1 MNEKLLKYR
10 ESLKIVDEM
19 EDELYNMVTFLF
31 KDVYI
36 NSKFVSNTTK
46 YFEQLVYNAPGETSK
61 LRVSYWSCGEEEN
74 EDYNVPNT
82 IIEKYFEG
90 KKDEAKEEFVQF
102 LKNDAISREN
112 AHNAFIKEQQEKA
125 KQLEIELAKQ
135 KEIADYEMWKKLNAK
150 FGNGVF
156 APPENSIANK
166 IDNGKL

>member
-19 EDELYNMVTFLF
+19 EDELYNMVAFLF
-31 KDVYI
+31 KNVTID
-36 NSKFVSNTTK
+36 SKFVSNTTK

-82 IIEKYFEG
+82 IIEKYFDG

-102 LKNDAISREN
+102 LKDDAIKREE
-112 AHNAFIKEQQEKA
+112 AHNAFIKEQEEKA
-125 KQLEIELAKQ
+125 KQRELDLAKQ
-135 KEIADYEMWKKLNAK
+135 KEIDERNLYEKLK
-150 FGNGVF
+150 QKYG
-156 APPENSIANK
+156 EN
-166 IDNGKL
+166 

>member
-1 MNEKLLKYR
+1 MNERLQKYK
-10 ESLKIVDEM
+10 ESLAIVDKM

-31 KDVYI
+31 KNVTI

-46 YFEQLVYNAPGETSK
+46 YFEQLDYNGDGKTSK

-74 EDYNVPNT
+74 EDYDVPNT

-102 LKNDAISREN
+102 LNNEAISREN

-125 KQLEIELAKQ
+125 KQREIELAKQ
-135 KEIADYEMWKKLNAK
+135 KEIDERNLYEKLK
-150 FGNGVF
+150 QKYG
-156 APPENSIANK
+156 EN
-166 IDNGKL
+166 

>member
-46 YFEQLVYNAPGETSK
+46 YFEELVYNAPGETSK

-135 KEIADYEMWKKLNAK
+135 KEIDERNLYEKLK
-150 FGNGVF
+150 QKYG
-156 APPENSIANK
+156 EN
-166 IDNGKL
+166 

>member
-19 EDELYNMVTFLF
+19 EDELYKMVDFLF
-31 KDVYI
+31 KNVTI

-46 YFEQLVYNAPGETSK
+46 YFEKLVYNAPGETSK

-74 EDYNVPNT
+74 EEYNVPNT

-102 LKNDAISREN
+102 LKEDAISREN
-112 AHNAFIKEQQEKA
+112 AYNAMIKEQQEKA
-125 KQLEIELAKQ
+125 KRREEELAKQ
-135 KEIADYEMWKKLNAK
+135 KEIDERNLYEKLK
-150 FGNGVF
+150 QKYG
-156 APPENSIANK
+156 EN
-166 IDNGKL
+166 

>member
-19 EDELYNMVTFLF
+19 EDELYKMVDFLF
-31 KDVYI
+31 KNVTI

-46 YFEQLVYNAPGETSK
+46 YFEKLDYNAPGETSK

-74 EDYNVPNT
+74 EEYNVPNT

-102 LKNDAISREN
+102 LKDDAISREN
-112 AHNAFIKEQQEKA
+112 AYNAMIQEQQEKA
-125 KQLEIELAKQ
+125 KIREQELAKQ
-135 KEIADYEMWKKLNAK
+135 KEIDERNLYEKLK
-150 FGNGVF
+150 QKYG
-156 APPENSIANK
+156 EN
-166 IDNGKL
+166 

>member
-1 MNEKLLKYR
+1 MNERLQKYK
-10 ESLKIVDEM
+10 ESLAIVDQM
-19 EDELYNMVTFLF
+19 ENELYNMVTFLF
-31 KDVYI
+31 KNVTI

-46 YFEQLVYNAPGETSK
+46 YFEQLEYNGDGETSK

-102 LKNDAISREN
+102 LKDDAISREN

-125 KQLEIELAKQ
+125 KIREQELAKQ
-135 KEIADYEMWKKLNAK
+135 KEIDERNLYEKLK
-150 FGNGVF
+150 QKYG
-156 APPENSIANK
+156 EN
-166 IDNGKL
+166 

>member
-1 MNEKLLKYR
+1 MNERLQKYK
-10 ESLKIVDEM
+10 ESLAIVDQM
-19 EDELYNMVTFLF
+19 ENELYNMVTFLF
-31 KDVYI
+31 KNVTI

-46 YFEQLVYNAPGETSK
+46 YFEQLDYNGDGETSK

-102 LKNDAISREN
+102 LKDDAISREN

-125 KQLEIELAKQ
+125 KIREQELAKQ
-135 KEIADYEMWKKLNAK
+135 KEIDERNLYEKLK
-150 FGNGVF
+150 QKYG
-156 APPENSIANK
+156 EN
-166 IDNGKL
+166 

>member
-19 EDELYNMVTFLF
+19 EDELYKMVDFLF
-31 KDVYI
+31 KNVTI

-46 YFEQLVYNAPGETSK
+46 YFEKLDYNGDSETSK

-74 EDYNVPNT
+74 EEYNVPNT

-102 LKNDAISREN
+102 LKDDAISREN
-112 AHNAFIKEQQEKA
+112 AYNAMIQEQQEKA
-125 KQLEIELAKQ
+125 KIREQELAKQ
-135 KEIADYEMWKKLNAK
+135 KEIDERNLYEKLK
-150 FGNGVF
+150 QKYG
-156 APPENSIANK
+156 EN
-166 IDNGKL
+166 

>member
-1 MNEKLLKYR
+1 MNEQLKKYK
-10 ESLKIVDEM
+10 ESLAIVDKM

-31 KDVYI
+31 KNVYI
-36 NSKFVSNTTK
+36 NSKFFSNTTK
-46 YFEQLVYNAPGETSK
+46 YFEKLDYNGDGETSN
-61 LRVSYWSCGEEEN
+61 LRVSFWSCGEEEN
-74 EDYNVPNT
+74 EDYKVPNT

-102 LKNDAISREN
+102 LNNEAISREN

-125 KQLEIELAKQ
+125 KIREQELAKQ

-166 IDNGKL
+166 MDNGKL

>member
-1 MNEKLLKYR
+1 MNERLQKYK
-10 ESLKIVDEM
+10 ESLAIVDKM

-31 KDVYI
+31 KNVTI

-46 YFEQLVYNAPGETSK
+46 YFEQLDYNVDGETSK

-74 EDYNVPNT
+74 EDYDVPNT

-102 LKNDAISREN
+102 LKDDAISREN

-125 KQLEIELAKQ
+125 KQREIELAKQ
-135 KEIADYEMWKKLNAK
+135 KEIDERNLYEKLK
-150 FGNGVF
+150 QKYG
-156 APPENSIANK
+156 EN
-166 IDNGKL
+166 

>member
-19 EDELYNMVTFLF
+19 EDELYKMVTFLF
-31 KDVYI
+31 ENVTI

-46 YFEQLVYNAPGETSK
+46 YFEQLIYNAPGETSK

-102 LKNDAISREN
+102 LKDDAISREN

-125 KQLEIELAKQ
+125 KQREIELAKQ
-135 KEIADYEMWKKLNAK
+135 KEIDERNLYEKLK
-150 FGNGVF
+150 QKYG
-156 APPENSIANK
+156 EN
-166 IDNGKL
+166 

>member
-19 EDELYNMVTFLF
+19 EDELYKMVDFLF
-31 KDVYI
+31 KNVTID
-36 NSKFVSNTTK
+36 SKFVSNTTK
-46 YFEQLVYNAPGETSK
+46 YFEKLVYNAPGETSK

-102 LKNDAISREN
+102 LKEDAISREN
-112 AHNAFIKEQQEKA
+112 AYNAMIKEQQEKA
-125 KQLEIELAKQ
+125 KIREQELAKQ
-135 KEIADYEMWKKLNAK
+135 KEIDERNLYEKLK
-150 FGNGVF
+150 QKYG
-156 APPENSIANK
+156 EN
-166 IDNGKL
+166 

>member
-19 EDELYNMVTFLF
+19 EDELYKMVDFLF
-31 KDVYI
+31 KNVTI

-46 YFEQLVYNAPGETSK
+46 YFEKLDYNGDGETSK

-74 EDYNVPNT
+74 EDYEVPNT

-102 LKNDAISREN
+102 LKDDAISREN
-112 AHNAFIKEQQEKA
+112 AYNAMIQEQQEKA
-125 KQLEIELAKQ
+125 KIREQELAKQ
-135 KEIADYEMWKKLNAK
+135 KEIDERNLYEKLK
-150 FGNGVF
+150 QKYG
-156 APPENSIANK
+156 EN
-166 IDNGKL
+166 

>member
-19 EDELYNMVTFLF
+19 ENELYNMVAFLF
-31 KDVYI
+31 KNVTI

-46 YFEQLVYNAPGETSK
+46 YFEKLIYNAPGETSK

-102 LKNDAISREN
+102 LKDDAINREN
-112 AHNAFIKEQQEKA
+112 AYNAMIQEQQEKA
-125 KQLEIELAKQ
+125 KIREQELAKQ
-135 KEIADYEMWKKLNAK
+135 KEIDERNLYEKLK
-150 FGNGVF
+150 QKYG
-156 APPENSIANK
+156 EN
-166 IDNGKL
+166 

>member
-19 EDELYNMVTFLF
+19 EDELYKMVDFLF
-31 KDVYI
+31 KNVTI

-46 YFEQLVYNAPGETSK
+46 YFEKLDYNAPGETSK

-74 EDYNVPNT
+74 EDYDVPNT

-102 LKNDAISREN
+102 LKDDAINREN
-112 AHNAFIKEQQEKA
+112 AYNAMIQEQQEKA
-125 KQLEIELAKQ
+125 KIREQELAKQ
-135 KEIADYEMWKKLNAK
+135 KEIDERNLYEKLK
-150 FGNGVF
+150 QKYG
-156 APPENSIANK
+156 EN
-166 IDNGKL
+166 